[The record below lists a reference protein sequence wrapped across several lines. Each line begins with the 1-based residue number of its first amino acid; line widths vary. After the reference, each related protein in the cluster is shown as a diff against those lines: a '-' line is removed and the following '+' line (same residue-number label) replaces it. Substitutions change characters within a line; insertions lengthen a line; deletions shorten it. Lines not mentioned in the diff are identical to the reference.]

1 MSSLKSFPFYIDE
14 WIASSRSCSLESRG
28 LLIDLLSLMHK
39 HGGPIDTGK
48 MPENVIARFA
58 GVHPEI
64 FDALLNQL
72 IENGVMVRDGDL
84 IYSPVAMKRMEAR
97 MNRSSALR
105 KSWGAR
111 KAGEVSL

>member
-39 HGGPIDTGK
+39 HGGPIDTSK
-48 MPENVIARFA
+48 MPENVIARFV
-58 GVHPEI
+58 GVHLET
-64 FDALLNQL
+64 FDMLLNQL
-72 IENGVMVRDGDL
+72 VENGAIARDGDL
-84 IYSPVAMKRMEAR
+84 IYSPIAIKRMEAR

-105 KSWGAR
+105 KSWGMR
-111 KAGEVSL
+111 KTGGVSI